1 MRRWI
6 VFFLP
11 LLLLALLTA
20 CVKTDM
26 QQPPETDSPP
36 PEEVVDPN
44 TEDSTVTVSTA
55 AELIRAIAPDAH
67 IILKP
72 GDYNF
77 STLTEE
83 EIASCG
89 GYVSQDSLAHGEI
102 TIYNAPGLTLE
113 AEENGFVRLITE
125 NGYADVMTLTLC
137 DGATLKGL
145 ILGHEIE
152 KGDCDAYVL
161 ELSTS
166 QSVTVEDCSLFG
178 CGTYGI
184 WAEGAAGLT
193 VTSTE
198 IYECTNGIFSLS
210 DTTEAVFDR
219 CRFHDNDG
227 MFSLWEKTEVLIKD
241 TEISGNRDG
250 LLWDYSS
257 GLDTDTIRIT
267 FQGCIFRDN
276 RDMGAPEDYPC
287 AVFEDCDLPSAPTPV
302 SAGRVYDD
310 LIQRYRAL
318 VTDPDAF
325 PDASG
330 AGEQNFLAT
339 ARSMRDGWG
348 YNPADMIGYAIEDL
362 SGDGIPELAVGPTRE
377 YGVYLFAL
385 YTLVDGVPQLVFV
398 DEGGSYAYLGDGF
411 FDFYQYKSDTETGV
425 GTFFLSY
432 DGRTMICDNFY
443 FSLNCDWGRDESE
456 VEIYHNTTGSW
467 NTAESELTDWTME
480 YLYAWE
486 PEYEYLP
493 MIPFSAN

>member
-26 QQPPETDSPP
+26 QRPPETDSSP
-36 PEEVVDPN
+36 PEEVVNTN

-113 AEENGFVRLITE
+113 AEENGFVRLITK

-178 CGTYGI
+178 CGAPASGQRGRRGSPSPARRFTNAPTAFSACPI
-184 WAEGAAGLT
+184 PRRRSLTAAG
-193 VTSTE
+193 
-198 IYECTNGIFSLS
+198 
-210 DTTEAVFDR
+210 
-219 CRFHDNDG
+219 
-227 MFSLWEKTEVLIKD
+227 
-241 TEISGNRDG
+241 
-250 LLWDYSS
+250 
-257 GLDTDTIRIT
+257 
-267 FQGCIFRDN
+267 
-276 RDMGAPEDYPC
+276 
-287 AVFEDCDLPSAPTPV
+287 
-302 SAGRVYDD
+302 
-310 LIQRYRAL
+310 
-318 VTDPDAF
+318 
-325 PDASG
+325 
-330 AGEQNFLAT
+330 
-339 ARSMRDGWG
+339 SM
-348 YNPADMIGYAIEDL
+348 
-362 SGDGIPELAVGPTRE
+362 T
-377 YGVYLFAL
+377 
-385 YTLVDGVPQLVFV
+385 
-398 DEGGSYAYLGDGF
+398 
-411 FDFYQYKSDTETGV
+411 
-425 GTFFLSY
+425 
-432 DGRTMICDNFY
+432 
-443 FSLNCDWGRDESE
+443 
-456 VEIYHNTTGSW
+456 TTGCS
-467 NTAESELTDWTME
+467 LCGRKRR
-480 YLYAWE
+480 
-486 PEYEYLP
+486 
-493 MIPFSAN
+493 F